1 MLYGKVVHSRCIAYR
16 WAVLLCVAI
25 VWQRTGEYGN
35 AMSLHRYAKYCI
47 GEALHGEV
55 AFRGG
60 TVTLCPVL

>member
-1 MLYGKVVHSRCIAYR
+1 M
-16 WAVLLCVAI
+16 LLCVAI

-55 AFRGG
+55 AFRRG